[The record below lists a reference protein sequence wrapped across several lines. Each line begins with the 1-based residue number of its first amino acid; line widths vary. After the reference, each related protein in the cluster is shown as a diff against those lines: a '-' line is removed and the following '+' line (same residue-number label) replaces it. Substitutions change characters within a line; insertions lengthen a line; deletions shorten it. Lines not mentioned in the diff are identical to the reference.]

1 LVDPYSVRV
10 LHLVASRQ
18 RRGAEI
24 FAADLVDGL
33 ASDGVTQ
40 QVVALRDHDED
51 IVSFNAPTSVL
62 GANSSSRLRIDL
74 RAIIRLRGL
83 VHSWNANV
91 LQAHGGEALKYA
103 VPAALGKATPVCYRR
118 IGSSLGGSVGRIR
131 SAGYQR
137 LVRRA
142 SVVVALSDAG
152 RREMIDRFGVDERR
166 AIRIP
171 NAVNVERAR
180 PTRSRRDVRRVLG
193 ISDESEVVVSVGT
206 LNWEKDPLAQLEV
219 FQRVAKARPRAVF
232 AMVGSG
238 PLEADTRR
246 ATVAK
251 GLEDRVF
258 FFAPRNDIPDVLG
271 ASDVLLLASKTE
283 GMPGILIEAGIAR
296 LPAAGY
302 ALSGVPEVVGADST
316 GLLARAGDVE
326 HLATS
331 VVELL
336 GDANLRARM
345 GTAAYERCVGEF
357 SIRSAAT
364 RYLDVYRC
372 LNGGSQNMNL
382 EAADK

>member
-1 LVDPYSVRV
+1 VVDSTVRV

-18 RRGAEI
+18 RRGAEM

-33 ASDGVTQ
+33 ASNGVTQ
-40 QVVALRDHDED
+40 QVVALRDHDAE

-62 GANSSSRLRIDL
+62 GANSSGRLRIDL
-74 RAIIRLRGL
+74 RAIVRLRGL
-83 VHSWNANV
+83 MRSWDANV

-103 VPAALGKATPVCYRR
+103 VPAALGNGTPVCYRR
-118 IGSSLGGSVGRIR
+118 IGSSLSGSVGRIR

-171 NAVNVERAR
+171 NAVDVERAR
-180 PTRSRRDVRRVLG
+180 PSRSRRDVRRALG

-219 FQRVAKARPRAVF
+219 FQRIAKARPRAVF
-232 AMVGSG
+232 VMVGSG
-238 PLEADTRR
+238 PLEADTRG
-246 ATVAK
+246 AAIEK

-258 FFAPRNDIPDVLG
+258 LFAPRNDIPDVLG

-296 LPAAGY
+296 LPVAGY

-326 HLATS
+326 RLAAS
-331 VVELL
+331 VIELL
-336 GDANLRARM
+336 GDADLRLRM
-345 GTAAYERCVGEF
+345 GTAAYERCVDEF
-357 SIRSAAT
+357 SIRSAAD

-372 LNGGSQNMNL
+372 LNGGP
-382 EAADK
+382 KT